1 MWNAMKYNYNVREAY
16 RFHFDE
22 PPAAPLTHEETRRV
36 RQIMD
41 WDKHQA
47 DVSPRARNKQTK
59 MSERTGLEHYMTSDI
74 IRKDAPFG
82 TTDTPCITMKIIG
95 GRQVP
100 VIEKH
105 ATFDPE
111 YLGSRIQPLRPIAD
125 KPNHVDPRVHGD
137 NPGAY
142 YNRDVQKSLIRSD
155 LSSPRPTA
163 GVNKRPDSKDV
174 VRAAQYRTLPP
185 IQQNRTRND
194 MSTVFEAEPWTDN
207 RAPQLADETEYKQN
221 YFLGG
226 SETMD
231 QRYENP
237 GYKEHHLVPDSELS
251 NLRMLVPRNVLLP
264 VDPIRLTRDQ
274 EVVLC
279 KLICNELPRFD
290 SRKLRDVYLECSQLD
305 KGLSGFCDPYT
316 LKTSLERHNAFLPES
331 LSIIGAQFVDPN
343 YPGRVNYEKVLS
355 FIGSA
360 LDLNTKGQLEKGL
373 TPRRQEKEREYEY
386 EEKPRES
393 PHRSQSNERPKY
405 YMENGETFK
414 TGSIYR
420 DREVAK
426 LLQMITT
433 ELSKSN
439 YKMDWTSW
447 QNAFF
452 EKDRDRRD
460 TLSAAQIK
468 DICYDHKLP
477 LSDSLLNQI
486 LSLCEDSNR
495 DGQYKWHEF
504 LEFMRRVRPSLT
516 GLPIPV
522 SKRPLDYAKHYPAP
536 GPNWPRTEDS
546 TEHRNSSPR
555 RDISPRREPP
565 SHRKGQDDRVTSVL
579 GQFDEWKLPE
589 ETKQKT
595 VRFYEDKYK
604 YIMDNYS
611 PDRDRRPRSP
621 RDSLKSPTRNERETS
636 PYQTNMERGRP
647 PHSPRRNEP
656 GRHRSLSPEYQDNRY
671 DGVQSKTELFP
682 PLNDN
687 EKDWRQP
694 RTLKRFYSDRRKF
707 TRDGNRNDY
716 GNRDVQKDGKVDQYG
731 GRSEDKR
738 RDNWQQHRRMDYED
752 NLKQSNFAESPTD
765 LRRRSYAESPS
776 GYVPSWQQRTER
788 GDYEPRDRNRDMP
801 RRNERVASLLQRAPS
816 RYERPKSYAEPQR
829 EIGSYNIPNQETRH
843 RSLSPVRQASPGR
856 QQSPYRQATPR
867 LPSPSKEPTVASYP
881 QAYRDNYI
889 NDGKDDGGFDREIP
903 SYPIHNP
910 PYMQQTQQTSL
921 GNQQYQSYGGPQPHV
936 EQQGVVRQDQSY
948 SRPKYQT
955 YQPYIP
961 SFSNQQSQQQPQ
973 QQQQQIPQSPTF
985 EDQNVSQYRLQYV
998 SPVTQARQAYDLVEQ
1013 NKPRYGDSRRDDP
1026 YYRGGGGDTNRSNR
1040 EQQINQLSHQLRD
1053 LEAKYEVTR
1062 DGMESKEKPWLER
1075 YLKLAQA
1082 LYNSDISNKG
1092 CLPRQDVIEI
1102 VEQYNNAF
1110 NLNLDMNRANMMAI
1124 SPDVLDKSGNILLRP
1139 FLANLSRR

>member
-142 YNRDVQKSLIRSD
+142 YNRDVQKSLIREDHPLDHEGFDYGKYFEERGDS
-155 LSSPRPTA
+155 PTA

-516 GLPIPV
+516 GLPIP
-522 SKRPLDYAKHYPAP
+522 
-536 GPNWPRTEDS
+536 
-546 TEHRNSSPR
+546 HRNSSPR

-565 SHRKGQDDRVTSVL
+565 SHRKGQDD
-579 GQFDEWKLPE
+579 
-589 ETKQKT
+589 
-595 VRFYEDKYK
+595 
-604 YIMDNYS
+604 
-611 PDRDRRPRSP
+611 
-621 RDSLKSPTRNERETS
+621 
-636 PYQTNMERGRP
+636 
-647 PHSPRRNEP
+647 
-656 GRHRSLSPEYQDNRY
+656 
-671 DGVQSKTELFP
+671 
-682 PLNDN
+682 
-687 EKDWRQP
+687 
-694 RTLKRFYSDRRKF
+694 
-707 TRDGNRNDY
+707 
-716 GNRDVQKDGKVDQYG
+716 
-731 GRSEDKR
+731 
-738 RDNWQQHRRMDYED
+738 
-752 NLKQSNFAESPTD
+752 
-765 LRRRSYAESPS
+765 S

>member
-142 YNRDVQKSLIRSD
+142 YNRDVQKSLIREDHPLDHEGFDYGKYFEERGDS
-155 LSSPRPTA
+155 PTA

-565 SHRKGQDDRVTSVL
+565 SHRKGQDD
-579 GQFDEWKLPE
+579 
-589 ETKQKT
+589 
-595 VRFYEDKYK
+595 
-604 YIMDNYS
+604 
-611 PDRDRRPRSP
+611 
-621 RDSLKSPTRNERETS
+621 
-636 PYQTNMERGRP
+636 
-647 PHSPRRNEP
+647 
-656 GRHRSLSPEYQDNRY
+656 
-671 DGVQSKTELFP
+671 
-682 PLNDN
+682 
-687 EKDWRQP
+687 
-694 RTLKRFYSDRRKF
+694 
-707 TRDGNRNDY
+707 
-716 GNRDVQKDGKVDQYG
+716 
-731 GRSEDKR
+731 
-738 RDNWQQHRRMDYED
+738 
-752 NLKQSNFAESPTD
+752 
-765 LRRRSYAESPS
+765 S

>member
-142 YNRDVQKSLIRSD
+142 YNRDVQKSLIREDHPLDHEGFDYGKYFEERGDS
-155 LSSPRPTA
+155 PTA

-516 GLPIPV
+516 GLPIP
-522 SKRPLDYAKHYPAP
+522 
-536 GPNWPRTEDS
+536 
-546 TEHRNSSPR
+546 HRNSSPR

-565 SHRKGQDDRVTSVL
+565 SHRKGQDD
-579 GQFDEWKLPE
+579 
-589 ETKQKT
+589 
-595 VRFYEDKYK
+595 
-604 YIMDNYS
+604 
-611 PDRDRRPRSP
+611 
-621 RDSLKSPTRNERETS
+621 
-636 PYQTNMERGRP
+636 
-647 PHSPRRNEP
+647 
-656 GRHRSLSPEYQDNRY
+656 
-671 DGVQSKTELFP
+671 
-682 PLNDN
+682 
-687 EKDWRQP
+687 
-694 RTLKRFYSDRRKF
+694 
-707 TRDGNRNDY
+707 
-716 GNRDVQKDGKVDQYG
+716 
-731 GRSEDKR
+731 
-738 RDNWQQHRRMDYED
+738 
-752 NLKQSNFAESPTD
+752 
-765 LRRRSYAESPS
+765 
-776 GYVPSWQQRTER
+776 
-788 GDYEPRDRNRDMP
+788 
-801 RRNERVASLLQRAPS
+801 RVASLLQRAPS

>member
-142 YNRDVQKSLIRSD
+142 YNRDVQKSLIREDHPLDHEGFDYGKYFEERGDS
-155 LSSPRPTA
+155 PTA

-565 SHRKGQDDRVTSVL
+565 SHRKGQDDRAKPKYYRNVTPKPS
-579 GQFDEWKLPE
+579 
-589 ETKQKT
+589 
-595 VRFYEDKYK
+595 
-604 YIMDNYS
+604 
-611 PDRDRRPRSP
+611 RSG
-621 RDSLKSPTRNERETS
+621 SAHVKENE
-636 PYQTNMERGRP
+636 
-647 PHSPRRNEP
+647 H
-656 GRHRSLSPEYQDNRY
+656 
-671 DGVQSKTELFP
+671 
-682 PLNDN
+682 
-687 EKDWRQP
+687 
-694 RTLKRFYSDRRKF
+694 
-707 TRDGNRNDY
+707 
-716 GNRDVQKDGKVDQYG
+716 
-731 GRSEDKR
+731 
-738 RDNWQQHRRMDYED
+738 
-752 NLKQSNFAESPTD
+752 
-765 LRRRSYAESPS
+765 S

>member
-142 YNRDVQKSLIRSD
+142 YNRDVQKSLIREDHPLDHEGFDYGKYFEERGDS
-155 LSSPRPTA
+155 PTA

-565 SHRKGQDDRVTSVL
+565 SHRKGQDDRV
-579 GQFDEWKLPE
+579 
-589 ETKQKT
+589 
-595 VRFYEDKYK
+595 
-604 YIMDNYS
+604 
-611 PDRDRRPRSP
+611 
-621 RDSLKSPTRNERETS
+621 
-636 PYQTNMERGRP
+636 
-647 PHSPRRNEP
+647 
-656 GRHRSLSPEYQDNRY
+656 
-671 DGVQSKTELFP
+671 
-682 PLNDN
+682 
-687 EKDWRQP
+687 
-694 RTLKRFYSDRRKF
+694 
-707 TRDGNRNDY
+707 
-716 GNRDVQKDGKVDQYG
+716 
-731 GRSEDKR
+731 
-738 RDNWQQHRRMDYED
+738 
-752 NLKQSNFAESPTD
+752 
-765 LRRRSYAESPS
+765 
-776 GYVPSWQQRTER
+776 
-788 GDYEPRDRNRDMP
+788 
-801 RRNERVASLLQRAPS
+801 ASLLQRAPS

>member
-142 YNRDVQKSLIRSD
+142 YNRDVQKSLIREDHPLDHEGFDYGKYFEERGDS
-155 LSSPRPTA
+155 PTA

-565 SHRKGQDDRVTSVL
+565 SHRKGQDD
-579 GQFDEWKLPE
+579 
-589 ETKQKT
+589 
-595 VRFYEDKYK
+595 
-604 YIMDNYS
+604 
-611 PDRDRRPRSP
+611 
-621 RDSLKSPTRNERETS
+621 
-636 PYQTNMERGRP
+636 
-647 PHSPRRNEP
+647 
-656 GRHRSLSPEYQDNRY
+656 
-671 DGVQSKTELFP
+671 
-682 PLNDN
+682 
-687 EKDWRQP
+687 
-694 RTLKRFYSDRRKF
+694 
-707 TRDGNRNDY
+707 
-716 GNRDVQKDGKVDQYG
+716 
-731 GRSEDKR
+731 
-738 RDNWQQHRRMDYED
+738 
-752 NLKQSNFAESPTD
+752 
-765 LRRRSYAESPS
+765 S

-801 RRNERVASLLQRAPS
+801 RRNE
-816 RYERPKSYAEPQR
+816 
-829 EIGSYNIPNQETRH
+829 
-843 RSLSPVRQASPGR
+843 
-856 QQSPYRQATPR
+856 
-867 LPSPSKEPTVASYP
+867 
-881 QAYRDNYI
+881 
-889 NDGKDDGGFDREIP
+889 
-903 SYPIHNP
+903 
-910 PYMQQTQQTSL
+910 
-921 GNQQYQSYGGPQPHV
+921 
-936 EQQGVVRQDQSY
+936 
-948 SRPKYQT
+948 
-955 YQPYIP
+955 
-961 SFSNQQSQQQPQ
+961 
-973 QQQQQIPQSPTF
+973 
-985 EDQNVSQYRLQYV
+985 
-998 SPVTQARQAYDLVEQ
+998 
-1013 NKPRYGDSRRDDP
+1013 RYGDSRRDDP